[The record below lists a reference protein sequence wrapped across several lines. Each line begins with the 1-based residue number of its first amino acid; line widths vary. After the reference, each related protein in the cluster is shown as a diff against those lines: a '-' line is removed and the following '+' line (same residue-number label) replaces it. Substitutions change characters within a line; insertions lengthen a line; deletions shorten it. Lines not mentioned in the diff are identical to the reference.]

1 MAAKN
6 LRDED
11 VAAAIGKSRVSVSRW
26 RRKLVRPDWASI
38 EAIRTFSKQAVQA
51 DDWREL
57 VGSPPNDDAGAT
69 LFCRGAQ
76 GCADPPTS

>member
-1 MAAKN
+1 MHLSAYMAAKN

-26 RRKLVRPDWASI
+26 RRKLVRPDWTSI
-38 EAIRTFSKQAVQA
+38 EAIRAFSKQAVQA

-57 VGSPPNDDAGAT
+57 VEDASNIA
-69 LFCRGAQ
+69 RENEA
-76 GCADPPTS
+76 AE

>member
-1 MAAKN
+1 MHLSAYMAAKN

-26 RRKLVRPDWASI
+26 RRRLVRPDWASI
-38 EAIRTFSKQAVQA
+38 EALRVFSKQAVQA

-57 VGSPPNDDAGAT
+57 VEEPAE
-69 LFCRGAQ
+69 
-76 GCADPPTS
+76 